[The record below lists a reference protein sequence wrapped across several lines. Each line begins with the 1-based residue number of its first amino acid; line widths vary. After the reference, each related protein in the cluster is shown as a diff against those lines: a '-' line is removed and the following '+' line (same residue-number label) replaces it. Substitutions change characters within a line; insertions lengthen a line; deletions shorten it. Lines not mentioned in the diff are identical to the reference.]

1 MSGVELAI
9 MPSYEEYQKG
19 RYIEYIES
27 LGANIDFNNDK
38 WICDKKKRNFTE
50 DDSCVTLYFTKIK
63 SKYKDMVKYFAII
76 RLLHDVGIRRVKHN
90 VFAISEFLDFIEDNL
105 LVDYNTAARYKTYL
119 DSLGLSEVTLHGKW
133 SSVNK
138 FLEVMNGY
146 EGHRF
151 KMAFAENPY
160 NSHKKLD
167 YKYIP
172 DKVAE
177 QLDNVFYNA
186 DIDETIRCIYWI
198 LRLIPSRISEVL
210 NMKIDCLKPY
220 NGHYC
225 LFIPSWKQN
234 RGRKAPIM
242 RCIHIEDEGMG
253 KFLISLIKKQ
263 RQMADEF
270 QKYMPENSKGAL
282 FTYRIINHMPDGTKN
297 LTNQYRV
304 IKWPAISEKL
314 SAICKGHRVVD
325 ENGNIYKVTTHQFR
339 HNGVTDRLEKGFTI
353 EQITDMTGHHGST
366 MLLDAYSHLNLKPE
380 TINKVQNAVIDEIE
394 KDYSVFNGQVLDMDE
409 KTEAE
414 IIRNV
419 RAHKVR
425 GGICRDI
432 TGCKSDMMNCLE
444 CKFFMPD
451 TNQIEYYKEQIE
463 LWRLKADRFKSI
475 PMIKANAE
483 RNINLYKNVIAKIT
497 RK

>member
-27 LGANIDFNNDK
+27 LGTNIDFNNDK

-105 LVDYNTAARYKTYL
+105 LVDYNTAARYKAYL

-186 DIDETIRCIYWI
+186 DIDETVRCIYWI

-234 RGRKAPIM
+234 GGRKAPIM

-253 KFLISLIKKQ
+253 RFLIDKK
-263 RQMADEF
+263 AT
-270 QKYMPENSKGAL
+270 A
-282 FTYRIINHMPDGTKN
+282 
-297 LTNQYRV
+297 
-304 IKWPAISEKL
+304 
-314 SAICKGHRVVD
+314 
-325 ENGNIYKVTTHQFR
+325 NG
-339 HNGVTDRLEKGFTI
+339 
-353 EQITDMTGHHGST
+353 
-366 MLLDAYSHLNLKPE
+366 
-380 TINKVQNAVIDEIE
+380 
-394 KDYSVFNGQVLDMDE
+394 
-409 KTEAE
+409 
-414 IIRNV
+414 
-419 RAHKVR
+419 
-425 GGICRDI
+425 
-432 TGCKSDMMNCLE
+432 
-444 CKFFMPD
+444 
-451 TNQIEYYKEQIE
+451 
-463 LWRLKADRFKSI
+463 
-475 PMIKANAE
+475 
-483 RNINLYKNVIAKIT
+483 
-497 RK
+497 